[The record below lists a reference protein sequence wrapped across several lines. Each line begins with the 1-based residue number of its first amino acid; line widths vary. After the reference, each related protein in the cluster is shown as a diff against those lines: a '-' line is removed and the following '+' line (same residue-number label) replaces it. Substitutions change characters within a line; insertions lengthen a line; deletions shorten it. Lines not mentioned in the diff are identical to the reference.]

1 MKEKI
6 KNARNKSKNLLTKD
20 VILNFLKFVLVPIV
34 LILICIR
41 LFVVRTTEREL
52 FFSSQAVIN
61 RPEISVGS
69 EGYGT
74 VSDIRVNVG
83 DYVSKGDILYKYNN
97 SALDDQIFEYQEDRV
112 KINLDNPEEPNIS
125 LNPFNNTLDFY
136 VRAKSNGYIK
146 KINITVG
153 DYVTKDVVAML
164 LEAADTNIIADLKV
178 PPEDVERISAGQ
190 NAYVVLQS
198 GVRLVGTVT
207 SVTPGYDSL
216 NNLLRVDIHINNK
229 DLAGIDISS
238 IYSGAAVSAVVK
250 SNDGFTQSFKSSV
263 NNIQISFI
271 RNFLTYEY

>member
-1 MKEKI
+1 MKKKL
-6 KNARNKSKNLLTKD
+6 KNAKSNFKNLITKD
-20 VILNFLKFVLVPIV
+20 NLFIFLKFVVVPTVLV
-34 LILICIR
+34 LICIR

-83 DYVSKGDILYKYNN
+83 NYVSKGDILYKYNN

-112 KINLDNPEEPNIS
+112 KVNLDNPEEPNIS

-136 VRAKSNGYIK
+136 VRAKSNGYVK

-153 DYVTKDVVAML
+153 DYVTKDVVTML

-178 PPEDVERISAGQ
+178 PPEGVERISAGQ
-190 NAYVVLQS
+190 SAFVELQN
-198 GVRLVGTVT
+198 GVRLIGTVT

-216 NNLLRVDIHINNK
+216 NNLLRVDIHITNR

-238 IYSGAAVSAVVK
+238 IYSGAAVSVVVK
-250 SNDGFTQSFKSSV
+250 SSDSFTQSFKSSV
-263 NNIQISFI
+263 NNIPISFI
-271 RNFLTYEY
+271 RNFLTYEF